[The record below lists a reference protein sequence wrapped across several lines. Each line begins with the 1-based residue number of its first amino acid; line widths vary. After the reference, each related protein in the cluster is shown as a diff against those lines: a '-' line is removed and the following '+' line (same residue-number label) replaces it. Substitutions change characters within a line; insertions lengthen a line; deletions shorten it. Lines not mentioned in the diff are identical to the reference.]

1 MKPKREPSPPPA
13 LQQGRMG
20 LSLLLVTN
28 IDLEELGA
36 LKAPPV
42 LCRRDGPD
50 PAMSQAPFEHPL
62 GFPIRAFPSGLCPGA
77 PMLLAS
83 PDLHSGCEGDHCYLR
98 MFY

>member
-1 MKPKREPSPPPA
+1 
-13 LQQGRMG
+13 MG

-28 IDLEELGA
+28 VDLEELGA

-62 GFPIRAFPSGLCPGA
+62 GFPTRASPSGLCPGA
-77 PMLLAS
+77 LMLLAS
-83 PDLHSGCEGDHCYLR
+83 LALHSGCEGDHCYLR